1 MTTITFTF
9 FVSLPPNFEDMEY
22 ATLEQKVI
30 SIIDQIRPY
39 LVQDGG
45 NIEFVE
51 LTPDNVVKVRLQGA
65 CGTCPHAKMTLKN
78 GVEQTIKHYL
88 PEIDHVEDVVLGF

>member
-1 MTTITFTF
+1 
-9 FVSLPPNFEDMEY
+9 MENP
-22 ATLEQKVI
+22 TLEQKVI

-65 CGTCPHAKMTLKN
+65 CGTCPHAKMTLKQ
-78 GVEQTIKHYL
+78 GVESVIKEHL
-88 PEIDHVEDVVLGF
+88 PEIQGVQDINLGF